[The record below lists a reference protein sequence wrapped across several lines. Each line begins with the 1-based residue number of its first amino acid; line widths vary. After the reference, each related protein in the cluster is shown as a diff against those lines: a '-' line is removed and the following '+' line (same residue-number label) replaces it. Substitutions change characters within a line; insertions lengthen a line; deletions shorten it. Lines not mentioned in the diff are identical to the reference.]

1 MKLEPAD
8 LEAYLARPTALEPI
22 LRRLLAGRPAPVIFD
37 VGGCEGE
44 DSIRYARFF
53 PHARVFT
60 FEPLPENQELIRK
73 NLARYPVPNVELV
86 PCALSDRRGE
96 ATFHVS
102 SGRPPELF
110 AGEAWNYGNKSSSL
124 LSPAAAAPMHGW
136 IEFKSTITVPCIT
149 LDEFCAERGLTE
161 VDFIH
166 LDVQGAEHLVLA
178 GAERLLPQIGA
189 FWLEVAS
196 QELYR
201 GQKLR
206 GEIESFMA
214 RHQFAFAFGEDRGA
228 EGDQFYVN
236 LRKPGHRAWLASH
249 RRRVVQLRLQ
259 SRVSGGLRRLG
270 LFQFFYDWRRTFR
283 LARTDRRELAAW
295 RQRGRTGIPPGAVK
309 RALLLATARRHGL
322 RVLVE
327 TGTFYGDTLFK
338 LRRKFD
344 RLYSIELDPQLHERA
359 QRTLGHLPHLGLRQG
374 NSATQLAQLLPELT
388 EPALFWLD
396 AHFSAGPT
404 ARGEKETPIEEEL
417 LLLLRR
423 PPGQNAVLI
432 DDARLFDG
440 TRDYP
445 TLERLRSL
453 IAQHRP
459 AASVELRED
468 VISIHP
474 V

>member
-8 LEAYLARPTALEPI
+8 LEVYLATPNALQPV
-22 LRRLLAGRPAPVIFD
+22 LRRLLAGQPAPVIFD
-37 VGGCEGE
+37 IGGCEGE
-44 DSIRYARFF
+44 DSIRYARLF
-53 PHARVFT
+53 PQARVFT

-73 NLARYPVPNVELV
+73 NLARYPAPNVELV
-86 PCALSDRRGE
+86 PFALSDRRGE

-110 AGEAWNYGNKSSSL
+110 SGEAWNYGNKSSSL

-136 IEFKSTITVPCIT
+136 IEFKQTITVPCLT
-149 LDEFCAERGLTE
+149 LDEFCAERGLTAI
-161 VDFIH
+161 DFVH

-189 FWLEVAS
+189 LWLEVAN

-206 GEIESFMA
+206 GEIESFLA
-214 RHQFAFAFGEDRGA
+214 QRQFAFAFAEDRGA

-236 LRKPGHRAWLASH
+236 LRKPGHRAWLAAY
-249 RRRVVQLRLQ
+249 RRRVTQLRLQ
-259 SRVSGGLRRLG
+259 GRAAAALRRLG
-270 LFQFFYDWRRTFR
+270 LYQLFYDWRRASR
-283 LARTDRRELAAW
+283 LARQDRRELAAW
-295 RQRGRTGIPPGAVK
+295 RRADRPVPPPGAVK
-309 RALLLATARRHGL
+309 RAFLLAAARRHGL

-327 TGTFYGDTLFK
+327 TGTFRGDTLFK
-338 LRRKFD
+338 LRHKFD
-344 RLYSIELDPQLHERA
+344 RLYSIELDPKLHARA
-359 QRTLGHLPHLGLRQG
+359 QATLGHLSHLSLRQG
-374 NSATQLAQLLPELT
+374 NSATQLAQLLPELA

-417 LLLLRR
+417 LILLRR
-423 PPGQNAVLI
+423 PPGRNAVLI

-445 TLERLRSL
+445 TVERVRSL

-468 VISIHP
+468 IISAYP